1 MDNMIRALLIEDD
14 PDDVFLIRETLSTT
28 PTPKVE
34 LETASTLEA
43 GIERLAA
50 GDVDVVLLDLSLP
63 DSHGLD
69 SFVRVHAQAPSVP
82 VIILTG
88 YDDES
93 FALEAVSQGAQDYL
107 VKGNVNSKMLGRV
120 IRYAIERNRTQAEL
134 RNLSLVD
141 ELTGLYNRRGFMTFA
156 EQYLKLAQRKNK
168 GLLLVFT
175 DLDNLKQIND
185 TYGHHEGD
193 LALIRTAK
201 TLRETF
207 RKSDL
212 IGRIGGDEFPIM
224 AMEADRT
231 TADTIK
237 QHLQR
242 NLEKY
247 NAQTQSRYKLS
258 LSVGVAYL
266 DPDDLDSSI
275 DDLME
280 RADQALYEQKRQ
292 KSPALQDTSRRG

>member
-1 MDNMIRALLIEDD
+1 MADERKFRILLIEDD
-14 PDDVFLIRETLSTT
+14 PDDVLIIRETLADPESAM
-28 PTPKVE
+28 KAE
-34 LETASTLEA
+34 LIAASTLDDGIDKLSAGEA
-43 GIERLAA
+43 
-50 GDVDVVLLDLSLP
+50 DVVLLDLSLP
-63 DSHGLD
+63 DSQGLD
-69 SFVRVHAQAPSVP
+69 TFVRVHAQAPTVP

-88 YDDES
+88 LDDES

-107 VKGNVNSKMLGRV
+107 VKGNLNAKMLARV

-141 ELTGLYNRRGFMTFA
+141 ELTGLYNRRGFLTFA
-156 EQYLKLAQRKNK
+156 EQYLKLAQRKGK
-168 GLLLVFT
+168 GLLLVFA

-185 TYGHHEGD
+185 TFGHHEGD

-224 AMEADRT
+224 AMEADEN
-231 TADTIK
+231 TAVTITR
-237 QHLQR
+237 HLSE
-242 NLEKY
+242 NLAKY

-258 LSVGVAYL
+258 LSLGVAYF
-266 DPDDLDSSI
+266 DPDDVNSTVE
-275 DDLME
+275 DLMA
-280 RADQALYEQKRQ
+280 RADEALYEQKRAKKQ
-292 KSPALQDTSRRG
+292 AEPSVR